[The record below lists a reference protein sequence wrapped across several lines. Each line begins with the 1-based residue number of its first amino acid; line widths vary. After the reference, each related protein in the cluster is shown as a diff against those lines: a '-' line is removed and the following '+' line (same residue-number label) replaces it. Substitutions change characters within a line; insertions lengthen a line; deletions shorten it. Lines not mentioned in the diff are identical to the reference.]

1 MASNFTKL
9 NNKFAS
15 KKDWQE
21 RVMQLYLPNN
31 NPDKIIAT
39 FVNPFS
45 YPILQNE
52 PELCQAFD
60 MIFSDGSLHTKLHN
74 LFCKNKIDRVS
85 FDLSSIAKDTLL
97 RAQEQQ
103 LKVALIGGKPEHAD
117 ALPTKLLSL
126 FPNLVISYCRDGYFH
141 SEAEKQCCFTEL
153 ENSTPDIII
162 VGMGTPLQEK
172 FLLQCVERVESAREF
187 YTCGGFLEQT
197 ATKGDYY
204 HPLVKKLG
212 LRWLQRAIMH
222 KHVRERLIR
231 DYPRFIFKYSLSHF
245 K

>member
-1 MASNFTKL
+1 MKNLLDEKL
-9 NNKFAS
+9 VS
-15 KKDWQE
+15 KSDWIYKVSGIRSGEQK
-21 RVMQLYLPNN
+21 VV
-31 NPDKIIAT
+31 AT

-45 YPILQNE
+45 YPILINK
-52 PELCQAFD
+52 PELYNQFNF
-60 MIFSDGSLHTKLHN
+60 IFSDGSLHTKLHN
-74 LFCKNKIDRVS
+74 LFCENKIDRVS
-85 FDLSSIAKDTLL
+85 FDLSSIARDTLL

-103 LKVALIGGKPEHAD
+103 LKVAFIGGKPEHAD

-126 FPNLVISYCRDGYFH
+126 FPNLIISYCRDGYFNLQDD
-141 SEAEKQCCFTEL
+141 KQHCFTEL
-153 ENSTPDIII
+153 VKCSPDIVI

-172 FLLQCVERVESAREF
+172 FLLECVERVESAKEF

-222 KHVRERLIR
+222 KHVRDRLIK
-231 DYPRFIFKYSLSHF
+231 DYPRFIVKYCRSHV

>member
-1 MASNFTKL
+1 MADNFTKL
-9 NNKFAS
+9 NSKFLS

-21 RVMQLYLPNN
+21 KVKQLTCLSNGS
-31 NPDKIIAT
+31 DKIIAT
-39 FVNPFS
+39 FLNPFS
-45 YPILQNE
+45 YPILINK
-52 PELCQAFD
+52 PELYNQFNF
-60 MIFSDGSLHTKLHN
+60 IFSDGSLHTKLHN
-74 LFCKNKIDRVS
+74 LFCENKIDRVS

-97 RAQEQQ
+97 RAQKQQ

-117 ALPTKLLSL
+117 VLPAKLLAL
-126 FPNLVISYCRDGYFH
+126 FPNLIISYCRDGYFNV
-141 SEAEKQCCFTEL
+141 EDEKQHCFIEL
-153 ENSTPDIII
+153 ESCSPDIVI

-172 FLLQCVERVESAREF
+172 FLLECVERVESAKEF

-212 LRWLQRAIMH
+212 LRWLQRAFIH
-222 KHVRERLIR
+222 KHVRDRLIK
-231 DYPRFIFKYSLSHF
+231 DYPRFIVRYCLSHF

>member
-1 MASNFTKL
+1 MKYVESDLDKKIVSKNVWEKKL
-9 NNKFAS
+9 EKIYTTVGR
-15 KKDWQE
+15 E
-21 RVMQLYLPNN
+21 
-31 NPDKIIAT
+31 KIIAT

-45 YPILQNE
+45 YPILINKPDLYNQFN
-52 PELCQAFD
+52 L
-60 MIFSDGSLHTKLHN
+60 IFSDGLLHTKLHN
-74 LFCKNKIDRVS
+74 IFCKNKIDRVS

-117 ALPTKLLSL
+117 ALPTKLLAL
-126 FPNLVISYCRDGYFH
+126 FPNLIISYCRDGYFNL
-141 SEAEKQCCFTEL
+141 EDEKQRCFIEL
-153 ENSTPDIII
+153 VNSSPDIII

-172 FLLQCVERVESAREF
+172 FLLECVERVESAREF

-231 DYPRFIFKYSLSHF
+231 DYPLFIFKYCLSHF